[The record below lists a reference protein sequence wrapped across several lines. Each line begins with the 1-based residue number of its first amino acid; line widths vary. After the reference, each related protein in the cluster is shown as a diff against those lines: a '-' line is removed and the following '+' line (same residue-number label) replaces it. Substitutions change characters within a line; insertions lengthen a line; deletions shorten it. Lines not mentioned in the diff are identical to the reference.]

1 MVQEKYVNFGTAKLL
16 KEKGF
21 DGVCYKVWE
30 KHDNGEPNLVAAP
43 WFVEGET
50 TVNRKSVDAAAK
62 QYAYDYSID
71 NKVEGFLA
79 PTQSLAMCWLR
90 EEKHY
95 YIQIMLDSWALG
107 GHSGYYIV
115 LQDINSDFEEVSPA
129 VNDNDDVFFK
139 TYEEAA
145 EAAIKY
151 VLEKLV

>member
-1 MVQEKYVNFGTAKLL
+1 MVSEQYVEFETAKLL
-16 KEKGF
+16 REKGF
-21 DGVCYKVWE
+21 DADCEYVYTNDGTEKRVCAE
-30 KHDNGEPNLVAAP
+30 H
-43 WFVEGET
+43 FMEGESC
-50 TVNRKSVDAAAK
+50 VNNSDIERVAK
-62 QYAYDYSID
+62 YDGWITYTQGDYAY
-71 NKVEGFLA
+71 LC
-79 PTQSLAMCWLR
+79 PTQAMALRWLR

-115 LQDINSDFEEVSPA
+115 IQDINSDFEEVSPA

>member
-1 MVQEKYVNFGTAKLL
+1 MIQEEYVKFETAKLL
-16 KEKGF
+16 IEKGF
-21 DGVCYKVWE
+21 PSGHPEVC
-30 KHDNGEPNLVAAP
+30 
-43 WFVEGET
+43 
-50 TVNRKSVDAAAK
+50 
-62 QYAYDYSID
+62 
-71 NKVEGFLA
+71 
-79 PTQSLAMCWLR
+79 TQSLVMRWLR

-115 LQDINSDFEEVSPA
+115 IQDINSDFEEISPA

>member
-1 MVQEKYVNFGTAKLL
+1 MIQEEYVKFETAKLL
-16 KEKGF
+16 NEKGF
-21 DGVCYKVWE
+21 KEPCKAWYGEYKSLYGSGTHVVIE
-30 KHDNGEPNLVAAP
+30 FDDE
-43 WFVEGET
+43 
-50 TVNRKSVDAAAK
+50 NRFE
-62 QYAYDYSID
+62 QNYRYLF
-71 NKVEGFLA
+71 GA
-79 PTQSLAMCWLR
+79 PTQALAMKWLR

-115 LQDINSDFEEVSPA
+115 IQDINSDFEEVSPA